1 MCEQQQLGVHLLDVV
16 DAGHMERVAG
26 PRVLPQLVRPELGV
40 LHLVRA
46 EVDEVRVDEV
56 CPVADSDG
64 LVLELVGAHV
74 DDGPDLLV
82 PGRLGLIPRADVPDV
97 VEVDEGD
104 LILLV
109 VKVEKES
116 IWIDFQCDGN
126 TGAILFQSKL

>member
-16 DAGHMERVAG
+16 DARHVERVAG
-26 PRVLPQLVRPELGV
+26 PGVLPQLVRPELGI

-46 EVDEVRVDEV
+46 EVDEVRVDKV
-56 CPVADSDG
+56 CPVADGDG
-64 LVLELVGAHV
+64 LVLKLVRAHV

-82 PGRLGLIPRADVPDV
+82 PGRLGLIPCADVPDV